1 MHGAAPAP
9 QPICSRHRTLAGR
22 TNLAQFQRPVATP
35 HEWAPIANLDH
46 AGEKVGV
53 TVISEVGPLDH
64 DDFAI
69 EQRPCTRL
77 RRHGP
82 HMAIHQPRGPAPVD
96 PRLLSTDLGGI
107 GDAVTFLR
115 DQAQLYRQDAG
126 IQRALARAYAE
137 QGKKALQHMSLAEYY
152 ALSGALPAA
161 LEQLRIARSSP
172 DASFYDQAVIDARE
186 RELQSVWRDVMKQQ
200 GKR

>member
-1 MHGAAPAP
+1 M
-9 QPICSRHRTLAGR
+9 
-22 TNLAQFQRPVATP
+22 
-35 HEWAPIANLDH
+35 
-46 AGEKVGV
+46 
-53 TVISEVGPLDH
+53 
-64 DDFAI
+64 
-69 EQRPCTRL
+69 
-77 RRHGP
+77 
-82 HMAIHQPRGPAPVD
+82 
-96 PRLLSTDLGGI
+96 
-107 GDAVTFLR
+107 
-115 DQAQLYRQDAG
+115 YRQDAG
-126 IQRALARAYAE
+126 VQRALARAYAE